1 MAIRKRGK
9 QGLYH
14 AYFRGLDERPDG
26 ALVAV
31 TREVCLHTSDPVTA
45 AALDQQLR
53 EREKRHRAE
62 LRARAFARQLMEP
75 DASAPVSAPIVS
87 HNARARRLRL
97 TDALDVAA
105 KYGSVGQTLRV
116 VWGKFARDCGATYM
130 DEITPQRVHAYL
142 SGYERGKTYNNVRG
156 CINRVYVLT
165 RMESGVDVSPA
176 DAVPTRRNDS
186 RHQRELTEDE
196 FVRLY
201 NTAPEPWHTA
211 VLIGWHTGMRE
222 EDVFSLRWDQIVN
235 GNIEKLPGKTAA
247 YGRSVRIPIHWQLQQ
262 ALDLLPHVGP
272 YLFSAWCPDGRVRA
286 SQRDTW
292 RDLRR
297 KLGIESNAFGL
308 AKFNSLRNNAATR
321 FDENAVPRHATQ
333 GVLGHT
339 SERMTNLYSHDLK
352 SAQKIL
358 DLPPAPVT
366 VFAPDPAASSNPAK
380 RKTTQNDI
388 TAS

>member
-1 MAIRKRGK
+1 MALRKRGK
-9 QGLYH
+9 SDY
-14 AYFRGLDERPDG
+14 YYSYYRGLDERPDG
-26 ALVAV
+26 TLVAV
-31 TREVCLHTSDPVTA
+31 MREVCLHTSDATTA
-45 AALDQQLR
+45 AALDHQLR
-53 EREKRHRAE
+53 EREAARRAS
-62 LRARAFARQLMEP
+62 LRARAFARQLLDGGT
-75 DASAPVSAPIVS
+75 DAPAAPEIAHEHRRP
-87 HNARARRLRL
+87 RLRL
-97 TDALDVAA
+97 ADALDVAA

-116 VWGKFARDCGATYM
+116 VWGKFARECGARYM

-247 YGRSVRIPIHWQLQQ
+247 YGRSVQIPIHWQLQQ

-333 GVLGHT
+333 GVLGHA

-366 VFAPDPAASSNPAK
+366 VFAPDPATPSNPAK
-380 RKTTQNDI
+380 RKTTQNN
-388 TAS
+388 TSPS